1 MDTTGLP
8 KLTLDVQTYEEMLK
22 DPFSIM
28 TSLSSSGI
36 LEILKN
42 SSSLTTDKILPSFN
56 LADLMD
62 KIPVNSQ
69 VIESTAYRRQEVKKI
84 ESLPKSFDEIR
95 NMFPNINPQPQTSIV
110 PAVSSLESAR
120 TLHETTKTQLT
131 PLEQLLDQNFK
142 NMHSTIQRALSA
154 ARAVRL
160 NFEDKILSGPIHPY
174 QKLIHKYL
182 GLDFKTPSVLD
193 LPVPENF
200 CPITTVKHLNKVTD
214 QFFENTLTHF
224 QHLTAGI
231 GKVENEDER
240 QLMEGLGHGFAT
252 LSATAEGDMFVIDH
266 KKTAEYLEFVET
278 FRTIPISEIVNNP
291 IQTAQRMLFRL
302 MEIFPVKEPSQQIA
316 LPN

>member
-1 MDTTGLP
+1 
-8 KLTLDVQTYEEMLK
+8 MLK

-42 SSSLTTDKILPSFN
+42 SSSLTTDKMLPSFN
-56 LADLMD
+56 LTDLIG
-62 KIPVNSQ
+62 KIPVDSQ
-69 VIESTAYRRQEVKKI
+69 VIESTAYRRQEVKTI
-84 ESLPKSFDEIR
+84 ESLPKSFDDIR
-95 NMFPNINPQPQTSIV
+95 NMFPNISPQPQTSIV

-154 ARAVRL
+154 ARATRL

-193 LPVPENF
+193 LPLPEKF
-200 CPITTVKHLNKVTD
+200 CPIQTTQHLQKVND

-231 GKVENEDER
+231 GKIENEDEM
-240 QLMEGLGHGFAT
+240 QLMEGLGHTFAT
-252 LSATAEGDMFVIDH
+252 LSSTAEGDMFVVDH
-266 KKTAEYLEFVET
+266 KKTAEYLEFAET
-278 FRTIPISEIVNNP
+278 VRTIPISEIVNNP
-291 IQTAQRMLFRL
+291 IQTAQRLLHRL
-302 MEIFPVKEPSQQIA
+302 AQIFPVKEPSQQIA